1 MPVIKVNTDI
11 VMVDRG
17 HKEDKENIH
26 SDKEEDMD
34 EEQLKDDS
42 SNVMDTNN
50 EDYIDDEPVSPP
62 PCSPEE
68 APKLLMS
75 QTIEVKVRLFFQSW
89 NQININNVGKII
101 GLWIMQQ

>member
-42 SNVMDTNN
+42 DNVMDTNN

-75 QTIEVKVRLFFQSW
+75 QTIEVKVRLFFRS
-89 NQININNVGKII
+89 
-101 GLWIMQQ
+101 

>member
-75 QTIEVKVRLFFQSW
+75 QTIEVSYRLFLQP
-89 NQININNVGKII
+89 
-101 GLWIMQQ
+101 